1 MCIRDRTERGNK
13 EESVNSSEENLNI
26 VCMSNEPSGNKAML
40 GHVAPNLNLSVS
52 ESSLSFVNHPN
63 LICLPEGLRAAAPIT
78 KTLTPGPKIS
88 EKSVNLS
95 LQVGK
100 SGSTSKP
107 LENIFPANPA
117 SKSPFQEQ
125 QINCLLYTSPSPRD
139 QRGSRMPSSA

>member
-1 MCIRDRTERGNK
+1 MGSEMCIRDSPNLVCLPKGLRVAAPINK
-13 EESVNSSEENLNI
+13 TLTSGPKISEKSADLSLQVGKSGSTSSEENLNI

-88 EKSVNLS
+88 ENL
-95 LQVGK
+95 
-100 SGSTSKP
+100 
-107 LENIFPANPA
+107 
-117 SKSPFQEQ
+117 
-125 QINCLLYTSPSPRD
+125 
-139 QRGSRMPSSA
+139 